1 MRPACRTASRQRE
14 RREHAHERNDFGK
27 GRRLAGHRG
36 GRRWRDHRDL
46 AVLAPA
52 DVPVSDFS
60 YPLSH
65 GVFAVEQVL
74 VALHHAALAVAVFLV
89 WRAGLAGGTRF
100 ASLTAWFAAVT
111 LAAFA
116 VWELVAISGAGQP
129 YPSEQTAWL
138 DNGYGVLSMA
148 LGISGILQGIA
159 VVRARVLTG
168 WLRWLLLALGI
179 YVFVPMTPVVML
191 GYTPARLALAG
202 WSLLFAL
209 LGLVMLRAADA
220 SATSRTSSL
229 AVRSGASV

>member
-1 MRPACRTASRQRE
+1 M
-14 RREHAHERNDFGK
+14 
-27 GRRLAGHRG
+27 
-36 GRRWRDHRDL
+36 
-46 AVLAPA
+46 
-52 DVPVSDFS
+52 SDFS

-138 DNGYGVLSMA
+138 DTGYGVLSMA
-148 LGISGILQGIA
+148 LGVSGILQGIA

-168 WLRWLLLALGI
+168 WSRWLLLALGV
-179 YVFVPMTPVVML
+179 YVFVPMTPVMML
-191 GYTPARLALAG
+191 GFTPARIALAV

-209 LGLVMLRAADA
+209 QGLVMLRAADTMQA
-220 SATSRTSSL
+220 RRTPSV
-229 AVRSGASV
+229 AARSGVQV